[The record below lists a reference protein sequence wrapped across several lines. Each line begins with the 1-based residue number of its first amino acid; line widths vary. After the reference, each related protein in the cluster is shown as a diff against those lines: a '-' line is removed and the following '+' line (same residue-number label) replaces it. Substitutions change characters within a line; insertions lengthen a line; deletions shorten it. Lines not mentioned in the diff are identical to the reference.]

1 MSIMSATLPTTNRRA
16 FWFATFIAASVILS
30 FGWACALPFAGF
42 AAVAALTTARREALL
57 LTGAVWFANQAVGFL
72 FLLYPTDSMTLFWG
86 GALGVIAL
94 LSCESA
100 GLLARRFPGLAGGIA
115 AFLAAFVVYESLIL
129 AITAA
134 TGPGVDHFT
143 APVVTRI
150 FLINLAAFAAL
161 LMLKAAGA
169 AAAAVAYRNAA
180 KTFASRPI

>member
-1 MSIMSATLPTTNRRA
+1 MSLSLSTLPTTNRRA
-16 FWFATFIAASVILS
+16 FWAATFIAASIIFS
-30 FGWACALPFAGF
+30 FGWACALPLAGF

-57 LTGAVWFANQAVGFL
+57 LTGAVWFANQVVGFL
-72 FLLYPTDSMTLFWG
+72 FLHYPTDAMTLFWG

-100 GLLARRFPGLAGGIA
+100 GLLARRFPGFAGGLA
-115 AFLAAFVVYESLIL
+115 AFLSAFVVYESLIL
-129 AITAA
+129 AVTTT

-143 APVVTRI
+143 APIVSRI
-150 FLINLAAFAAL
+150 FFINLGAFATL
-161 LMLKAAGA
+161 LMLKA

>member
-1 MSIMSATLPTTNRRA
+1 MSLTLSTLPMTNRRA
-16 FWFATFIAASVILS
+16 LWAATFIAASIILS
-30 FGWACALPFAGF
+30 FGWACALPLAGF
-42 AAVAALTTARREALL
+42 AAVAALTASRREALL

-72 FLLYPTDSMTLFWG
+72 FLHYPTDAMTLFWG

-100 GLLARRFPGLAGGIA
+100 GLLARRFPGFAGALA

-129 AITAA
+129 AVTAA

-150 FLINLAAFAAL
+150 FLINLGAFVVL

-169 AAAAVAYRNAA
+169 AVANRDATKA
-180 KTFASRPI
+180 FASRPI

>member
-1 MSIMSATLPTTNRRA
+1 MTLTLSTVSKIDRRA
-16 FWFATFIAASVILS
+16 LFAATFIATSLLFS
-30 FGWACALPFAGF
+30 FAWACALPLAGF
-42 AAVAALTTARREALL
+42 AAVAALTSKRRDALL

-72 FLLYPTDSMTLFWG
+72 FLHYPTDPMTLFWG

-100 GLLARRFPGLAGGIA
+100 GLLARRFPGVAGGLA

-129 AITAA
+129 AVTAA

-143 APVVTRI
+143 APVVSRI
-150 FLINLAAFAAL
+150 FFINLATFAGL

-169 AAAAVAYRNAA
+169 AVARRVPS

>member
-1 MSIMSATLPTTNRRA
+1 
-16 FWFATFIAASVILS
+16 
-30 FGWACALPFAGF
+30 
-42 AAVAALTTARREALL
+42 
-57 LTGAVWFANQAVGFL
+57 
-72 FLLYPTDSMTLFWG
+72 MTLFWG

-100 GLLARRFPGLAGGIA
+100 GLLARRFPGFAGGIA
-115 AFLAAFVVYESLIL
+115 AFLAAFVVYESLVL
-129 AITAA
+129 AVTAA

-150 FLINLAAFAAL
+150 FLINLGAFAAL

-169 AAAAVAYRNAA
+169 AVAYRNVA